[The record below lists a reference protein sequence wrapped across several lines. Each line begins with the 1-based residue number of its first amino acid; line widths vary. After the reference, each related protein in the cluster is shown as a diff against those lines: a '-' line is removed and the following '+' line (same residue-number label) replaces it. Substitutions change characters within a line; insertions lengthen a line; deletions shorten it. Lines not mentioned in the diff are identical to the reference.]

1 MQYPRTGHSRYV
13 INNQATL
20 PFERSSKMVQS
31 AQTVLFH
38 EDVKENIEVIASMI
52 VGADLCPHCARIVKV
67 INYRGIKDCVSLIFL

>member
-1 MQYPRTGHSRYV
+1 
-13 INNQATL
+13 
-20 PFERSSKMVQS
+20 MVQS

-67 INYRGIKDCVSLIFL
+67 INYRGDKGLREFDIFVKHHTDPYGDIICPGSEKSNR